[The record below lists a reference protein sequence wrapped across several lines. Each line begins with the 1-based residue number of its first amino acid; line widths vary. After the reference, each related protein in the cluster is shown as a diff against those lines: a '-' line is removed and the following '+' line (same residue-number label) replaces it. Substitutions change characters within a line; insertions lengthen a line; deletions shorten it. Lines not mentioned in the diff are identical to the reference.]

1 MPVSGWTGTWVA
13 DRLGIELEDG
23 PGRAPLALADLVGLA
38 LRVNPKRPHLLVS
51 TVLAKHVPTDP
62 RLVRAAGHLLGLRV
76 AEHLGRLEVDGSAD
90 VAARLRSA
98 LAAGAEEPAADLDGL
113 ATATDAALAAVA
125 PGDGVVLGYAET
137 ATALGHLVGRALRLP
152 SVHSTRR
159 AVPGVPS
166 VLGFE
171 ESHSHATTHLVLAE
185 DPALL
190 ATHGPAVLVDDELST
205 GRTALATIR
214 ALHAHAPRAEY
225 VVAALVDARRAAD
238 REHIARVADELGA
251 RISVVALAE
260 GEVRVPEAAVAPEP
274 EPQPQSQPEHG
285 AVVDARPSGALVPG
299 ADPGDAWPVGVRTT
313 GRHGFVPSDEAPLA
327 DAAAAVAARVGER
340 LDAAGVDAA
349 GDVLVLGTEELMYA
363 PLAVAEALRRAGR
376 ATYFSTT
383 TRSPVQVRDVPGY
396 AVRSGVRFLAHDRD
410 ADGYGAA
417 DRFAYNVAARD
428 WAAIVVVLDRPTAT
442 AALAGPGGMLAALAP
457 HAPHVLPVVLP
468 VDPPGAR
475 PLRGPEFGS
484 YAADEVA
491 WLLQDLSH
499 VRLEG
504 DREERERRIQSGE
517 AHYAESLPTEYRPD
531 AAYRELYDE
540 QVVAVAD
547 RVAAAVVTVSDLAR
561 RERGR
566 DDLVLVSL
574 ARAGTPIGIL
584 MRRWAARQG
593 WDWPHHAVSIVRD
606 RGIDLV
612 ALRWIA
618 DRYDPARVLVV
629 DGWTGKGAIARE
641 LLAAIEGEGGANDVL
656 RLGAAGSG
664 VGAGFSADLAVL
676 ADPGECVP
684 LHGTRDDFLI
694 PSACLNST
702 VSGLVSRT
710 VLNDELIGPH
720 QLHGAKFYAELADE
734 DVSAAYLDAVSARFD
749 DVEVAAVADAER
761 LRSTDRTPTWSGWA
775 SAEKLQV
782 ELGLPSVNLVKPG
795 VGETTRVL
803 LRRVPWRV
811 VVAPGR
817 EQDLRHVRLLAAD
830 RGVPVVEDPSLPYS
844 CVGIIRPT
852 EQDGS

>member
-1 MPVSGWTGTWVA
+1 MPVSGWNGTWVA
-13 DRLGIELEDG
+13 ERLGVELEDAR
-23 PGRAPLALADLVGLA
+23 GRAPLALADLVGLA

-62 RLVRAAGHLLGLRV
+62 RLVHAAGHLLGLRV
-76 AEHLGRLEVDGSAD
+76 AEHLGRLAEGGTAD
-90 VAARLRSA
+90 AAARLRTA
-98 LAAGAEEPAADLDGL
+98 LDGATDETPETGPVDLDGL
-113 ATATDAALAAVA
+113 TAATESALAAVA
-125 PGDGVVLGYAET
+125 AGDGLVLGYAET
-137 ATALGHLVGRALRLP
+137 ATALGHLVARALRLP

-159 AVPGVPS
+159 AVPGVGS

-190 ATHGPAVLVDDELST
+190 ATSGPAVLVDDELST

-214 ALHAHAPRAEY
+214 ALHAHAPREDY
-225 VVAALVDARRAAD
+225 VVAALVDARREPDRRHIEQVAA
-238 REHIARVADELGA
+238 ELGT

-260 GEVRVPEAAVAPEP
+260 GEVRVPDGAVAPEP
-274 EPQPQSQPEHG
+274 EE
-285 AVVDARPSGALVPG
+285 AVTGSTPAAGALVPG
-299 ADPGDAWPVGVRTT
+299 ADPGDAWPVGVRES
-313 GRHGFVPSDEAPLA
+313 GRHGFAPAHEAPLA
-327 DAAAAVAARVGER
+327 AAAAAVAARVAER
-340 LDAAGVDAA
+340 LEAAGVDAA

-363 PLAVAEALRRAGR
+363 PLAVAEALRRGGR

-383 TRSPVQVRDVPGY
+383 TRSPVQVRDVAGY

-410 ADGYGAA
+410 ADGYGTA

-468 VDPPGAR
+468 VDPPGAQ
-475 PLRGPEFGS
+475 PLRGPGFGS
-484 YAADEVA
+484 YAPDEVA

-547 RVAAAVVTVSDLAR
+547 RVAAAVVTVSELAR

-641 LLAAIEGEGGANDVL
+641 LVAAVEGDGGANDLL
-656 RLGAAGSG
+656 RLGAPGSG

-710 VLNDELIGPH
+710 VLNDELVGPH
-720 QLHGAKFYAELADE
+720 ELHGAKFYAELADE

-749 DVEVAAVADAER
+749 DVADDAVAEAVR
-761 LRSTDRTPTWSGWA
+761 LQGTDRTPTWSGWA

-817 EQDLRHVRLLAAD
+817 EQDLRHVRLLAED